1 MNPETIAAIER
12 QDREI
17 LVSGNDMRETLE
29 RIVAGGGRVEA
40 SERTKH
46 NGIWKLEIFYADNAN
61 GGY

>member
-1 MNPETIAAIER
+1 VNPDTIAAINR
-12 QDREI
+12 QDRE
-17 LVSGNDMRETLE
+17 VEVAGNDMREALE